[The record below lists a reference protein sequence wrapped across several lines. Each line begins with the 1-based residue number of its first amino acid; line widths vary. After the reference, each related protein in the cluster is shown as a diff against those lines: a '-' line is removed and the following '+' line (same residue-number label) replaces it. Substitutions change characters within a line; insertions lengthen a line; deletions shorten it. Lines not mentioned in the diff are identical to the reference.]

1 MLSETKQKFFW
12 ARWRDEILSRQRAQK
27 TFAWLH
33 TAFET
38 DIFLLPS
45 LSRGTNFW
53 HIFSKGWKFFTTV
66 TKHFYTFLPLIPS
79 DKFWRNFCIFPWRNC
94 GRKIRDFKEWSKIR
108 VSCFFWQIKVGKN
121 KEFWTQANVFES
133 NFTFQANAVRSQT
146 KDFSSALARRKQSKI
161 GSTWKVRQMSSL
173 FFPERG

>member
-1 MLSETKQKFFW
+1 MGGPKTVPQYEVVWTQRRKFFETVANKSSFEFKQMYLKAALLFKRMLSETKQKFFW

-121 KEFWTQANVFES
+121 
-133 NFTFQANAVRSQT
+133 
-146 KDFSSALARRKQSKI
+146 
-161 GSTWKVRQMSSL
+161 
-173 FFPERG
+173 

>member
-1 MLSETKQKFFW
+1 MCSVLCFVKKTHNRCTKVCFELENVRCRTYSPCLHFHTEPIW

-108 VSCFFWQIKVGKN
+108 VSCFFWQIKLGK
-121 KEFWTQANVFES
+121 K
-133 NFTFQANAVRSQT
+133 
-146 KDFSSALARRKQSKI
+146 
-161 GSTWKVRQMSSL
+161 
-173 FFPERG
+173 